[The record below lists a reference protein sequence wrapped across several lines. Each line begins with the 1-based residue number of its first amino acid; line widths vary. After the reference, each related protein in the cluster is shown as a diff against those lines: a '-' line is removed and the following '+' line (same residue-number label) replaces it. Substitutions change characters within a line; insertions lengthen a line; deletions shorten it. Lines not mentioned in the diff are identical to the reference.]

1 MVSIREAESFIRGT
15 VRQLTGDIF
24 VESVR
29 LRDVWAD
36 VYGCYR
42 GQLGWYVKVY
52 ESDDG
57 LAVISHHEPE
67 QPLVTITG
75 QMIYPVK
82 PSGSATAALNE
93 DGNGHS

>member
-1 MVSIREAESFIRGT
+1 MSVVDAELYVRGT
-15 VRQLTGDIF
+15 VRQLVDSMF

-29 LRDVWAD
+29 LKDVWAD

-42 GQLGWYVKVY
+42 NGLGWYVKIY

-67 QPLVTITG
+67 RPLLTIAK
-75 QMIYPVK
+75 QVIYPVQ
-82 PSGSATAALNE
+82 PAGPGTAATNE
-93 DGNGHS
+93 DDHGHP